1 VTTTQA
7 RTEAAV
13 PSSARRAAPSA
24 DDAHDRA
31 LADRIRL
38 GDRAALSELYD
49 RHSPTARAIAMRIV
63 GDPRVAE
70 DAVLECFVSL
80 WASIE
85 QLGPAERSV
94 HGWLYGLVRDTAFY
108 RGGRA

>member
-1 VTTTQA
+1 
-7 RTEAAV
+7 
-13 PSSARRAAPSA
+13 
-24 DDAHDRA
+24 
-31 LADRIRL
+31 
-38 GDRAALSELYD
+38 
-49 RHSPTARAIAMRIV
+49 MRIV